1 MSEQLEP
8 ELERVARML
17 AAAGPLPDA
26 PATLRERA
34 LRIPDGGSAPEQEG
48 SAPEQEAAAVPIARR
63 RFRRPRPIALAG
75 LARGRC
81 AVATSTGP
89 SIRRRVSVARREHW
103 DAAAQ
108 PVRLVEH
115 RPPQRAC
122 ARSQFFEIDTRA
134 GHEVAGP
141 YS

>member
-34 LRIPDGGSAPEQEG
+34 LRIPDGGSVPEQEG

-75 LARGRC
+75 LAAAVVAIAIVP
-81 AVATSTGP
+81 AVAIMRDDGGQQRPPDRSRTASVRPAG
-89 SIRRRVSVARREHW
+89 RRRRERRPAR
-103 DAAAQ
+103 
-108 PVRLVEH
+108 
-115 RPPQRAC
+115 
-122 ARSQFFEIDTRA
+122 
-134 GHEVAGP
+134 
-141 YS
+141 